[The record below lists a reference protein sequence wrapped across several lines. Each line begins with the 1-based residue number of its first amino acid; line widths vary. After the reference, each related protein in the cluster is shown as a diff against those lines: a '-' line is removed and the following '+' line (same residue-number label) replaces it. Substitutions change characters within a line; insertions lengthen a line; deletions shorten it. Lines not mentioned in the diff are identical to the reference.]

1 MEMDFRGTKSYT
13 ALEPDSAWGV
23 VDLWTP
29 PTLQCVCQQAC
40 YVTQSQTLCQVIKL
54 TRRIQMKASRQTL
67 SRSEDEEAD
76 GFLGKSS
83 VEVGVLREALEP
95 LNTKLC
101 VFGWREVCVC
111 SVGGCV

>member
-1 MEMDFRGTKSYT
+1 
-13 ALEPDSAWGV
+13 
-23 VDLWTP
+23 
-29 PTLQCVCQQAC
+29 
-40 YVTQSQTLCQVIKL
+40 
-54 TRRIQMKASRQTL
+54 MKASRQTL

-83 VEVGVLREALEP
+83 VEVGVLWEALEP

-111 SVGGCV
+111 SVGGVCVTQLYSVDNRISWEADNKLAFPPRGALSSL